1 MTVEKK
7 QVRRSI
13 KKPTATVKNPAEEL
27 VDSLIEEQDEVT
39 IDLSEETVAQP
50 MVRVTPNINKTIM
63 YGGLI
68 LHLEKDVEIKVYKE
82 VRDFLHGLGYLTFV

>member
-1 MTVEKK
+1 MTEKK
-7 QVRRSI
+7 PIRRNV
-13 KKPTATVKNPAEEL
+13 KRTATVKNPAEEL
-27 VDSLIEEQDEVT
+27 VDSLVDNKEEVT

-50 MVRVTPNINKTIM
+50 MVRVVPNINKTIM